1 MKRKL
6 SVVASA
12 LGVVA
17 VVAGFWYWLGVQTH
31 PASSDAGGLSI
42 SRDILGSADE
52 AFSIVTAPRPFR
64 FPEDHGAHTDYRSEW
79 WYFTGNLEDTNGNEY
94 GYQFT
99 VFRQA
104 IDTEENLTDSDW
116 ETNQIYMAHL
126 GLTDVQ
132 TGEYYVAERFSRGAA
147 NLSGAVAN
155 PFQVWVENWIVTGEL
170 TDQCTGCMSLSIQAE
185 NDEISLSLQL
195 ASEKPIVYQGD
206 NGFSQKGDAQG
217 NASYYYSFTR
227 LNTQGTI
234 RVAGTEYEVMG
245 TSWMDHEWSTSSLGE
260 NLSGW
265 DWFAL
270 QFEDGRDLMYY
281 QLRANTGDVHSTSEG
296 TMVDGRGNSARI
308 FHDEVH
314 LEATRYWS
322 SEQTGVT
329 YPVAWTMKFP
339 KIELE
344 LEVEAVIDNQER
356 NETFRYW
363 EGAVRVAGN
372 EHGKHFSGVG
382 YLELV
387 GYE

>member
-1 MKRKL
+1 MKRNL

-12 LGVVA
+12 LGVVSM
-17 VVAGFWYWLGVQTH
+17 VAGFWYWLGVQDN
-31 PASSDAGGLSI
+31 PVSRDAEGLSI
-42 SRDILGSADE
+42 SRDILGSANE

-79 WYFTGNLEDTNGNEY
+79 WYFTGNLSDANGNEY

-132 TGEYYVAERFSRGAA
+132 TGEYFVAERFSRGAA
-147 NLSGAVAN
+147 NLAGAVAS
-155 PFQVWVENWIVTGEL
+155 PFRVWVENWIATGEL

-185 NDEISLSLQL
+185 NDEFSLSLQL
-195 ASEKPIVYQGD
+195 ASEKPIVNQGD

-227 LNTQGTI
+227 LSTQGTI
-234 RVAGTEYEVMG
+234 RVAGTENQVMG

-281 QLRANTGDVHSTSEG
+281 QLRTNTGDVHSTSEG
-296 TMVDGRGNSARI
+296 TMVDARGNSARI
-308 FHDEVH
+308 FHDEVR
-314 LEATRYWS
+314 LEATRHWS

-372 EHGKHFSGVG
+372 EYGKPFSGVG